1 MSRNN
6 NEQLLFLVETISS
19 PASSPFPVN
28 KIPQALTSIT
38 IFTNFV
44 LFLLKIN
51 TVSQ

>member
-1 MSRNN
+1 MNSCC
-6 NEQLLFLVETISS
+6 FLMETISS
-19 PASSPFPVN
+19 ADSGSFPVN